1 MVMNGQY
8 IENFEMDTSSLIALG
23 IIVLSLFSLVL
34 LSQLFRN
41 LIRKQIDDQ
50 MKDMIPIKAIRERI
64 GIRIKLRKY
73 HNNYIYFEL
82 VASSFSLFT
91 RFFYITINM
100 SY

>member
-8 IENFEMDTSSLIALG
+8 IENFKMDTYSLIALG
-23 IIVLSLFSLVL
+23 TVLLSLLALVW

-64 GIRIKLRKY
+64 GIRIKLRK
-73 HNNYIYFEL
+73 
-82 VASSFSLFT
+82 
-91 RFFYITINM
+91 
-100 SY
+100 